1 MSPSEENEYNNSL
14 EKFTNLTTALLD
26 LTYEEKSKIIQ
37 IHELCQSH
45 FPENSLIISM
55 ITPFNLNSLDKNQR
69 TLLHKAVRNENYELA
84 VILIKLGAYIN
95 TIDIFNKTPLISA
108 IEFNYTQ
115 MANLLITNISNDLKY
130 QFVQTNMLF
139 LDNTYLNAMHQI
151 YYYLNNLNNEQIYPL
166 NSSSN
171 TIIHRTKIPLH
182 LAVAYSNIEI
192 VYCLL
197 KNGADPNEKDQIG
210 LTALHRAAT
219 IKNLNIVKLLVR
231 FKANPN
237 TKSVRKILPLHWS
250 CRWSDT
256 QTISYLLTKT
266 FKFNLNQLDDLKFTP
281 LDRLWSRLN
290 SFRYKTLEDK
300 LEFDQSIGQFQEV
313 FKKAIHHYGC
323 VLKSYKFDPFHVTNT
338 YYLISNLLMLV
349 ETIFRFKRPSKDYF
363 RSQQALSFFTTNTV
377 KFLIEKLRTKYL
389 LLVTDKLNLNVNFG
403 LYDLEFN
410 DFIKEFKKLKFIIH
424 LIVTSGQLSYE
435 FSCSFTT
442 YHLDSINRQLLNELF
457 SEYLNDNNMNNIDI
471 FDLQT
476 ITKLKLTS
484 VVELRQIFTSYL
496 INYSFDYLKRP
507 LTLQELCRIKVKNS
521 LKLFNNEII
530 DNLNLTQTTKNYLFY
545 NY

>member
-37 IHELCQSH
+37 IHELSQSH
-45 FPENSLIISM
+45 FPDNSLILSM
-55 ITPFNLNSLDKNQR
+55 ITPFNINSLDKNQR

-130 QFVQTNMLF
+130 QFVQTNMFVF

-151 YYYLNNLNNEQIYPL
+151 YYYLNNLNNEQI
-166 NSSSN
+166 SSSN
-171 TIIHRTKIPLH
+171 TVIRRTKIPLH

-300 LEFDQSIGQFQEV
+300 LEFDKSISEFQEI
-313 FKKAIHHYGC
+313 FKKAIYHYGC

-338 YYLISNLLMLV
+338 YYMISNLLMLV
-349 ETIFRFKRPSKDYF
+349 ETIFRFKSPSKDYF

-389 LLVTDKLNLNVNFG
+389 LLVADKLNLNIDFG

-410 DFIKEFKKLKFIIH
+410 DLIKEFKKLKFIIH

-442 YHLDSINRQLLNELF
+442 YHLDAINRQLLNELF
-457 SEYLNDNNMNNIDI
+457 SEYLNGNDMNNIIDI

-484 VVELRQIFTSYL
+484 VLELRQIFTSYL

-507 LTLQELCRIKVKNS
+507 LSLQELCRIKVKNS
-521 LKLFNNEII
+521 LKLFNSEII
-530 DNLNLTQTTKNYLFY
+530 DNLNLTKTTKNYLFY
-545 NY
+545 N